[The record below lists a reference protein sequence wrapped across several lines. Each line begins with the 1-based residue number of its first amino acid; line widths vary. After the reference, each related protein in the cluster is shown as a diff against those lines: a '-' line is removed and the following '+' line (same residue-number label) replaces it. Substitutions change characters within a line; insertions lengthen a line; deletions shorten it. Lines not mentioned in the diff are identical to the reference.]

1 MKPTK
6 IEWTQATWNPT
17 IGCNKVSSGCKNCYA
32 EVMAKRLQAMGNK
45 DYQDGFKF
53 KMLPN
58 RLNEPLKNKKPT
70 LYFVNSMSDLF
81 HEKMDYAFLDSIL
94 QVIKKTPYHQ
104 YQILTKRPKRMR
116 EYFLQNEIPTN
127 VWLGTTIESHRVKD
141 RIELIR
147 DLKANVK
154 WLSCEPLISDL
165 GELDLSGIDW
175 IVAGGESGARARPM
189 QKEWVLKIKKQC
201 KEQKVAFFFKQ
212 WGAYG
217 EDGIKRSKKE
227 NSAKLDGEIYQ
238 EYPQKIH
245 AFILGKLK

>member
-6 IEWTQATWNPT
+6 IEWTQASWNPT
-17 IGCNKVSSGCKNCYA
+17 IGCTKVSDGCKNCYA

-58 RLNEPLKNKKPT
+58 RLNEPLKNKKST

-94 QVIKKTPYHQ
+94 QIIKQTPHHQ

-116 EYFLQNEIPTN
+116 EYFLQNEIPPN
-127 VWLGTTIESHRVKD
+127 VWLGTTIESYRVKE

-165 GELDLSGIDW
+165 GKLNLSGIDW
-175 IVAGGESGARARPM
+175 VIVGGESGFNARVM
-189 QKEWVLKIKKQC
+189 KESWVLNIKKQC
-201 KEQKVAFFFKQ
+201 EEQKVAFFFKQ
-212 WGAYG
+212 WGTWG
-217 EDGIKRSKKE
+217 SDGIKRNKKD
-227 NSAKLDGEIYQ
+227 NGALLDNKLYR
-238 EYPQKIH
+238 EYPKFYQK
-245 AFILGKLK
+245 